1 MNCNIGRKIVLL
13 IMLYLTICR
22 VILLQTLSHL
32 CWTAMFHFVLQL
44 SLLNPIRRMDT
55 YRGSFSAKIPGSL
68 SPRESLK
75 AASILGER
83 NAYFLCRVNVY
94 PSDVTRVTCVNWGPT
109 HRLPYCKYS
118 SCFYCMHCDIILQPS
133 LFVVFAVHFAPY
145 LTDANMSSRS

>member
-1 MNCNIGRKIVLL
+1 MNCNIGRKIMLL

-118 SCFYCMHCDIILQPS
+118 SSLLLYVLWYNITAKFVCCFCCALCSI
-133 LFVVFAVHFAPY
+133 F
-145 LTDANMSSRS
+145 NRSQ